1 MIGEKQRKLR
11 KWFQRHGWH
20 TANTP
25 TGQGFWLDS
34 PVENCAGLGEW
45 GYDEKT
51 GENRDCCKE
60 RYLGVELDRFTCD
73 TVSISIYTRR
83 HWWKRDPTAKTDGT
97 EYTWIPSDDFEEWKH
112 QPDASIQLPARDIV
126 KLAELIQAAQE
137 DWLECRPSKEGA
149 GTMTVERRRKMEM
162 ENGRQ
167 VIGLHNDFSVGGNK
181 FHIVRVE
188 NGEAVLEN
196 VKTGRKSTYGIQAL
210 ERVVRQ
216 FGYTIKKELL
226 EG

>member
-1 MIGEKQRKLR
+1 MMGDKQRKLR
-11 KWFQRHGWH
+11 KWFQQHGWH

-51 GENRDCCKE
+51 GVNRDCCKE

-73 TVSISIYTRR
+73 TISISIYTRR

-97 EYTWIPSDDFEEWKH
+97 EYTWIPSDDFDEWKR
-112 QPDASIQLPARDIV
+112 QPDACIQLPACDIV

-137 DWLECRPSKEGA
+137 DWLKGRPTKNHLNFMERIAKRCGTRWIGVNSSYDEIKE
-149 GTMTVERRRKMEM
+149 TYSNERLRKERA
-162 ENGRQ
+162 ER
-167 VIGLHNDFSVGGNK
+167 DGG
-181 FHIVRVE
+181 HQTC
-188 NGEAVLEN
+188 A
-196 VKTGRKSTYGIQAL
+196 
-210 ERVVRQ
+210 
-216 FGYTIKKELL
+216 
-226 EG
+226 

>member
-51 GENRDCCKE
+51 GENRCCCKE

-73 TVSISIYTRR
+73 TISISIYTRR
-83 HWWKRDPTAKTDGT
+83 HRWKRDPTAKTDGT
-97 EYTWIPSDDFEEWKH
+97 EYTWIPSDDFDECNH
-112 QPDASIQLPARDIV
+112 QQDASIQHPARDIG
-126 KLAELIQAAQE
+126 KLAELIKAAQE
-137 DWLECRPSKEGA
+137 DWMKCRPTKNHLNFMERIAKSCVTRWIGVNSSYEEIKETYSNERLRKERAERDGGHQTGA
-149 GTMTVERRRKMEM
+149 
-162 ENGRQ
+162 
-167 VIGLHNDFSVGGNK
+167 
-181 FHIVRVE
+181 
-188 NGEAVLEN
+188 
-196 VKTGRKSTYGIQAL
+196 
-210 ERVVRQ
+210 
-216 FGYTIKKELL
+216 
-226 EG
+226 